1 MTNTRKRTRKTRLL
15 LLGLASLTV
24 ASAIAQDVQN
34 VKEVPEADVTI
45 APAIVDE
52 PVSIFSVLHD
62 YALNESRPASGRTT
76 CTTSRSCIRRHVQSS
91 NHIVISLTRVHLA
104 NRAFKQAVSTLHS
117 ITAAAAAAAEA
128 SPASSLLHSVP
139 RTASTTPSLV
149 WSFLPTAHGYGPL
162 SSAIRIYQRIRS
174 YPWLPASLSSRLAE
188 GGRETRKARRR
199 DEDLRGKAVKAI
211 DLLQHA
217 AALGHTDALYLLAKT
232 YFLPPTRHFSANLRG
247 AFEAYQ
253 EHAAITGNAT
263 SQAML
268 GFFHTTGYRGVTPRD
283 AAKAQLYY
291 TFGAHGGDRDAQLAL
306 AYRSWAGIGTQQN
319 CSRAMEW
326 YSAAAEQCLCI
337 SLDIWYF
344 RLTLLQLW
352 HTSSPVLLVDEPYHS
367 LRPSYRIWLVASTAL
382 VQV

>member
-1 MTNTRKRTRKTRLL
+1 MTNTRKRSCKTRLL

-45 APAIVDE
+45 APAVVDE

-117 ITAAAAAAAEA
+117 ITVAAAAAAEA

-232 YFLPPTRHFSANLRG
+232 YFYTALLREPSWG
-247 AFEAYQ
+247 FRGVPGTCG
-253 EHAAITGNAT
+253 HHRKCDLSGNAGLLPHDWVPRRDPERR
-263 SQAML
+263 SE
-268 GFFHTTGYRGVTPRD
+268 GTTL
-283 AAKAQLYY
+283 LYVWCPW
-291 TFGAHGGDRDAQLAL
+291 G
-306 AYRSWAGIGTQQN
+306 RSRCSIGT
-319 CSRAMEW
+319 
-326 YSAAAEQCLCI
+326 CI
-337 SLDIWYF
+337 SELGWHWN
-344 RLTLLQLW
+344 TAELQPCYGVVFCG
-352 HTSSPVLLVDEPYHS
+352 S
-367 LRPSYRIWLVASTAL
+367 
-382 VQV
+382 